1 MGITQEIT
9 MEELIE
15 KMKVVLAST
24 FAAKLKAQ
32 SYHWNVI
39 GSDFPQLHEFFATI
53 YEDYEGA
60 VDPLA
65 EHIRQL
71 GAFAPQTLSRMSEL
85 SIIMEDETV
94 PNAVKMISNLQ
105 TCNENL
111 MNAVTEAYDMAEE
124 QKMYGLSNYLQDRI
138 TAHSK
143 LNWMIEA
150 TMGKKS

>member
-1 MGITQEIT
+1 